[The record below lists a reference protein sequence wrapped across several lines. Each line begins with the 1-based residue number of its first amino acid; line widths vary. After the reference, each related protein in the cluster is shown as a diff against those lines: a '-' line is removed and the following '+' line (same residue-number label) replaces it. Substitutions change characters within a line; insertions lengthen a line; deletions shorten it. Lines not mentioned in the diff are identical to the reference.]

1 MIEEAS
7 EAEKKKILKSTN
19 RLSALSQNLHINSNL
34 KKLITDIFSR
44 ESWEH
49 SVTLS
54 NTCIQADHLV
64 NSKFLK

>member
-34 KKLITDIFSR
+34 IKINDRHFFKRKLGAFC
-44 ESWEH
+44 
-49 SVTLS
+49 
-54 NTCIQADHLV
+54 NT
-64 NSKFLK
+64 